1 MSILIKGME
10 MPINCETCPFDDG
23 TYCQAYP
30 KSAEMIYDI
39 ANGIPTWC
47 PLIEIPP
54 HGRLIDADAIEKK
67 SDLTIA
73 NMADWESIVDAVNNI
88 INCWELIKN
97 APTIIPAEEGE

>member
-54 HGRLIDADAIEKK
+54 HGRLIDADALAQAANEFPFGYRGMILAE
-67 SDLTIA
+67 IA
-73 NMADWESIVDAVNNI
+73 V
-88 INCWELIKN
+88 
-97 APTIIPAEEGE
+97 APTIIEAEEGENG